1 MRKPRDIDAELR
13 ALAEKAK
20 GLKARKV
27 TQLGELVMATGA
39 EALDADVL
47 AGVLLE
53 AADAKDSAAK
63 EAWRRR
69 GAAFFREQ
77 GKAGKTGGKAQ
88 GRAGGD
94 GAGGTSDA
102 GGQASG

>member
-27 TQLGELVMATGA
+27 TQLGELVVATDA
-39 EALDADVL
+39 QALDPDIL
-47 AGVLLE
+47 TGVLL
-53 AADAKDSAAK
+53 AAAEVEDSEMK

-77 GKAGKTGGKAQ
+77 GASGKAGGKAGRGPHPNSP
-88 GRAGGD
+88 GRAPH
-94 GAGGTSDA
+94 AGGA
-102 GGQASG
+102 

>member
-39 EALDADVL
+39 EGLEPEVL
-47 AGVLLE
+47 AGLLLAAVDAE
-53 AADAKDSAAK
+53 AEAK
-63 EAWRRR
+63 EAWRRA

-77 GKAGKTGGKAQ
+77 GKPGKAAARRP
-88 GRAGGD
+88 GPH
-94 GAGGTSDA
+94 GAGGAADA
-102 GGQASG
+102 GGASAG

>member
-39 EALDADVL
+39 EGLEPEIL
-47 AGVLLE
+47 AGLLLAAVDAE
-53 AADAKDSAAK
+53 AETK

-77 GKAGKTGGKAQ
+77 GKPSKAAARRP
-88 GRAGGD
+88 GSH
-94 GAGGTSDA
+94 GAGGAADA
-102 GGQASG
+102 GGAQAG